1 MVEGPDGSLVAVVA
15 AQCRPVAGLD
25 EGVLLAGGYCRPE
38 CCSWSH
44 RQGPSTIS
52 VTSRSSSPEIS
63 GLARIVG
70 SDVAGRTGGVG
81 AEKLVEQF
89 LASWSGRTR
98 QAYATSLEE
107 FARFRGKRRADA
119 VAELLASREA
129 GRGLVLDFAVEL
141 RRRGR
146 AWATVRSRLSTL
158 RSLVRLAGELGRVG
172 WSPGGP
178 SAEARAMEP

>member
-70 SDVAGRTGGVG
+70 SDVAGRTVAVG

-98 QAYATSLEE
+98 QAYATSLED
-107 FARFRGKRRADA
+107 FARFRGKKRADA
-119 VAELLASREA
+119 GAELLARRRA
-129 GRGLVLDFAVEL
+129 GRRRGPVLRVDL
-141 RRRGR
+141 RRRDR
-146 AWATVRSRLSTL
+146 AWATVRSPLSPL
-158 RSLVRLAGELGRVG
+158 SSLVRLAR
-172 WSPGGP
+172 
-178 SAEARAMEP
+178 